1 MPQPGRRRET
11 EAAMKRNE
19 YAGWKEVYVFSLRQ
33 EIKQKSFRSFL
44 ILMCLVILAAV
55 PVSTWLQGRDR
66 EETKAT
72 EVSRFTI
79 YDETGLGIDYSHALE
94 GERYENMYVAVEP
107 GEGFASHVQVLEE
120 MQDSTEVI
128 VHVTYEEEGYFNLTF
143 VKAAAA
149 DLKNKDCEAL
159 SQDFEKFFQDARI
172 RVVDV
177 DQEQLDFI
185 NQPVETQVEYTTQ
198 EGEITPEEGGEGI
211 SMTEYYVLLAGI
223 VIVMMIV
230 NMGGGQIALSIVTE
244 KSTKVVEYLMIN
256 VRPMALIVGKILA
269 ALTTVVIQF
278 AAYGVSYLLSGE
290 ISRLIFGNIWSG
302 AEAEQRSG
310 IMELFSHVNGGT
322 LLLAAVMILVGV
334 LFFSIVAGL
343 AGASV
348 SRMEEMAEGLKIYQM
363 LLVVGSY
370 VGIFLCIMQMMGNV
384 SDVVVNICCIL
395 PLSAPFVMPA
405 NLLLGK
411 VGVGTG
417 LVSLAVVII
426 CTAALFS
433 FTAKVYESMIFYNG
447 NVLKFKDIL
456 QIAKNRRAAK
466 KTGAAA
472 SNGDGNSGSALGN
485 RQGRPEKGGRTS

>member
-1 MPQPGRRRET
+1 
-11 EAAMKRNE
+11 MKRNE
-19 YAGWKEVYVFSLRQ
+19 YAGWKEVFLFSLRQ
-33 EIKQKSFRSFL
+33 ELKQKSFRGLL
-44 ILMCLVILAAV
+44 ILMCVVILAAA
-55 PVSTWLQGRDR
+55 PVSAWLQQRDQ
-66 EETKAT
+66 EQTKVT

-94 GERYENMYVAVEP
+94 GERYANMHVAEEP
-107 GEGFASHVQVLEE
+107 GEGFASHVQVLEKWRG
-120 MQDSTEVI
+120 STEMI
-128 VHVTYEEEGYFNLTF
+128 VHVTYEEAGYFNLTF
-143 VKAAAA
+143 VKAATA
-149 DLKNKDCEAL
+149 DLKDKDCDQL
-159 SQDFEKFFQDARI
+159 SQDFESFFQDARI

-185 NQPVETQVEYTTQ
+185 NQPVETRVEYTTE
-198 EGEITPEEGGEGI
+198 EGEITLREGGEGI

-230 NMGGGQIALSIVTE
+230 NMSGSQIALSIVTE

-269 ALTTVVIQF
+269 ALTAVVIQF
-278 AAYGVSYLLSGE
+278 AAYGVSYLLSKQ
-290 ISRLIFGNIWSG
+290 ISSALFGTVSG
-302 AEAEQRSG
+302 SAEAGETVG
-310 IMELFSHVNGGT
+310 IMELFAHVNGVT
-322 LLLAAVMILVGV
+322 LALAAVMILVGV

-348 SRMEEMAEGLKIYQM
+348 SRMEEMAEGLKIYQL

-370 VGIFLCIMQMMGNV
+370 IGIFLCIMQMVGNV

-411 VGVGTG
+411 VSVVTG
-417 LVSLAVVII
+417 LVSLAVVVV

-433 FTAKVYESMIFYNG
+433 FTAKVYESLIFYNG
-447 NVLKFKDIL
+447 NVLKLKDIL
-456 QIAKNRRAAK
+456 QIARNRRAAMTAAR
-466 KTGAAA
+466 TG
-472 SNGDGNSGSALGN
+472 
-485 RQGRPEKGGRTS
+485 KGGGHHE

>member
-1 MPQPGRRRET
+1 MPRIARRRRT
-11 EAAMKRNE
+11 EAVMKRNE
-19 YAGWKEVYVFSLRQ
+19 YAGWKEVFIFSLRQ
-33 EIKQKSFRSFL
+33 EIKQKSFRGFL
-44 ILMCLVILAAV
+44 ILMCLVILAAM
-55 PVSTWLQGRDR
+55 PVSAWLQHRDQ
-66 EETKAT
+66 EQIKAT
-72 EVSRFTI
+72 EVSRLTI
-79 YDETGLGIDYSHALE
+79 YDETGLGIDYSQALE
-94 GERYENMYVAVEP
+94 GERYSGIQVAEAS
-107 GEGFASHVQVLEE
+107 EDGFASHVEALEE
-120 MQDSTEVI
+120 SQDSTEMV
-128 VHVTYEEEGYFNLTF
+128 VRVAYEEVGYFSLTF
-143 VKAAAA
+143 VKAATA
-149 DLKNKDCEAL
+149 DLKDKDCEQL
-159 SQDFEKFFQDARI
+159 SQDFENFFLDARI

-185 NQPVETQVEYTTQ
+185 NQPVTTRVEHTTQ
-198 EGEITPEEGGEGI
+198 EGEITPEEDGEGI
-211 SMTEYYVLLAGI
+211 SMSEYYVLLAGI

-269 ALTTVVIQF
+269 ALTTVLIQF

-290 ISRLIFGNIWSG
+290 IAELIFGSAQSG
-302 AEAEQRSG
+302 AEAEQKSG
-310 IMELFSHVNGGT
+310 IMELFVHVNGGT

-348 SRMEEMAEGLKIYQM
+348 SKMEEMAEGLKLYQM

-370 VGIFLCIMQMMGNV
+370 VGIFLCIMQMMGKV

-395 PLSAPFVMPA
+395 PLSAPFVLPA

-411 VGVGTG
+411 VGVVTG
-417 LVSLAVVII
+417 LVSLAVVTI

-447 NVLKFKDIL
+447 NVLKLKDIL
-456 QIAKNRRAAK
+456 QIAKNRRVAAESVGK
-466 KTGAAA
+466 
-472 SNGDGNSGSALGN
+472 
-485 RQGRPEKGGRTS
+485 EGGHHE

>member
-1 MPQPGRRRET
+1 MPRIARRRRT
-11 EAAMKRNE
+11 EAVMKRNE
-19 YAGWKEVYVFSLRQ
+19 YAGWKEVFIFSLRQ
-33 EIKQKSFRSFL
+33 EIKQKSFRGFL
-44 ILMCLVILAAV
+44 ILMCLVILAAM
-55 PVSTWLQGRDR
+55 PVSAWLQHRDQ
-66 EETKAT
+66 EQIKAT
-72 EVSRFTI
+72 EVSRLTV
-79 YDETGLGIDYSHALE
+79 YDETGLGIDYSQALE
-94 GERYENMYVAVEP
+94 GERYSGIQVAEAS
-107 GEGFASHVQVLEE
+107 EDGFASHVEALEE
-120 MQDSTEVI
+120 SQDSTEMV
-128 VHVTYEEEGYFNLTF
+128 VRVTYEEAGYFSLTF
-143 VKAAAA
+143 VKAATA
-149 DLKNKDCEAL
+149 DLKDKDCEQL
-159 SQDFEKFFQDARI
+159 SQDFENFFLDARI

-185 NQPVETQVEYTTQ
+185 NQPVTTRVEHTTQ
-198 EGEITPEEGGEGI
+198 EGEITPEEDGEGI
-211 SMTEYYVLLAGI
+211 SMSEYYVLLAGI

-269 ALTTVVIQF
+269 ALTTVLIQF

-290 ISRLIFGNIWSG
+290 IAELIFGSAQSG
-302 AEAEQRSG
+302 AEAEQKSG
-310 IMELFSHVNGGT
+310 IMELFVHVNGGT

-348 SRMEEMAEGLKIYQM
+348 SKMEEMAEGLKLYQM

-370 VGIFLCIMQMMGNV
+370 VGIFLCIMQMMGKV

-395 PLSAPFVMPA
+395 PLSAPFVLPA

-411 VGVGTG
+411 VGVVTG
-417 LVSLAVVII
+417 LVSLAVVTI

-447 NVLKFKDIL
+447 NVLKLKDIL
-456 QIAKNRRAAK
+456 QIAKNRRVAAESVGK
-466 KTGAAA
+466 
-472 SNGDGNSGSALGN
+472 
-485 RQGRPEKGGRTS
+485 EGGHHE